1 MGPKVSRIPTS
12 KLAEILMNL
21 ILVQKREKQPQGQ
34 EQQQKEEEEQ
44 IDFEIIIVNQVNI
57 NEEEQVENNGMGA
70 EQIKLLREELAEE
83 GQDLKEIFI
92 ILTHSSLLQIE
103 PREKLPKADFDNQ
116 LKESANRVLGIYLKE
131 VDTIPGIC
139 DKIYAIGRAI
149 VFKLGKLVESGSG
162 ERKKKSAI
170 RGNRW
175 E

>member
-1 MGPKVSRIPTS
+1 MLKRPS
-12 KLAEILMNL
+12 ILFSTNH
-21 ILVQKREKQPQGQ
+21 
-34 EQQQKEEEEQ
+34 Q
-44 IDFEIIIVNQVNI
+44 ITTIIIKIILINNNNSNNNNSNNNNDNNNI
-57 NEEEQVENNGMGA
+57 NEEEQVENNGMDA
-70 EQIKLLREELAEE
+70 EQIKLSREKLAEE
-83 GQDLKEIFI
+83 DQDLKEIFI

-103 PREKLPKADFDNQ
+103 SREKLPKANFDNQ
-116 LKESANRVLGIYLKE
+116 LKESANRVLDIYLKE